1 MNNIILF
8 KSKKQLT
15 AENNYNEF
23 IKFCRYQLSGL
34 TQTQDWEQYVWKGY
48 VTFRKI
54 GVGHKVFNSKDAM
67 HEDFL
72 DFAKAYIRYQH
83 SLKPLK
89 NYGTIMMALRCLE
102 QALLQVLSNA
112 LIYNVTAVVFDEAMQ
127 IGSRHFEGNVLAQ
140 CGIQLEKLS
149 KFLCEHN
156 LVKSGYI
163 SWKNHVKQK
172 VKNNYLPEMEDYH
185 RNDKLPDESALLA
198 IADIFSKNDELLSPR
213 DKFTSSVFALLL
225 CCPSRI
231 SEILALPADC
241 GITQKDDKGI
251 ERYGLRFY
259 SVKGYGPNI
268 KWIPQVM
275 IPVAKKAIRR
285 LLSLSQNARELAQW
299 CEKYPD
305 KFYRHELCPKVD
317 EKLKLTVVQV
327 CHALGY
333 PLHDRKSCVLKIKRT
348 SLDGGKSFLNSNDYN
363 YSLSDLWEMISS
375 GFSRDFPWY
384 DEEKSIKFSNALCL
398 LTPRQ
403 LSLSQMSDIYS
414 FYKPTNGFF
423 FRDIQDKTSHESGF
437 KNIFAR
443 YGYYD
448 DEGKPLL
455 IRSHQPRH
463 LLNTIAHYGE
473 MSELD
478 IAKWSGRINVN
489 QNRVY
494 NHVSEEDMLDKI
506 RAIKLNKS
514 NYCKMESIPS
524 NELTVDFDNLNQ
536 GAIHLT
542 EFGYCVHNYLVRPCT
557 KINEFIEYDNETLD
571 MKSVDRIRLQSV
583 REKIMQ
589 LKRITKIAY
598 ENGDYGADKWL
609 QHHEKNLERI
619 NKLLNN

>member
-1 MNNIILF
+1 M
-8 KSKKQLT
+8 
-15 AENNYNEF
+15 
-23 IKFCRYQLSGL
+23 
-34 TQTQDWEQYVWKGY
+34 
-48 VTFRKI
+48 
-54 GVGHKVFNSKDAM
+54 
-67 HEDFL
+67 
-72 DFAKAYIRYQH
+72 
-83 SLKPLK
+83 K
-89 NYGTIMMALRCLE
+89 NYGATMMALRCLE
-102 QALLQVLSNA
+102 QSLLQVLNSG
-112 LIYNVTAVVFDEAMQ
+112 LIYNVTAVVFDEALQ
-127 IGSRHFEGNVLAQ
+127 IGSKYFKGNVLAQ

-149 KFLCEHN
+149 KFICEHN

-172 VKNNYLPEMEDYH
+172 VKNNYLPEIEDYH

-241 GITQKDDKGI
+241 EITQKDDKGV

-398 LTPRQ
+398 LIPRQ

-448 DEGKPLL
+448 DEGKPLH

-524 NELTVDFDNLNQ
+524 NESPVDFDNLYQ

-542 EFGYCVHNYLVRPCT
+542 EFGYCVHNYLVQPCS
-557 KINEFIEYDNETLD
+557 KINQFVEYNNETLN

-583 REKIMQ
+583 REKVIQ
-589 LKRITKIAY
+589 LINITQIAF
-598 ENGDYGADKWL
+598 ENGDFGADKWL
-609 QHHEKNLERI
+609 QHHKKNLERI

>member
-241 GITQKDDKGI
+241 EITQKDDKGI

-542 EFGYCVHNYLVRPCT
+542 EFGYCVHNFLVRPCT

>member
-8 KSKKQLT
+8 KSKKQIT
-15 AENNYNEF
+15 AESNYNEF
-23 IKFCRYQLSGL
+23 IKFCRYQLIGL
-34 TQTQDWEQYVWKGY
+34 TQTQDWNQYAWKGY

-54 GVGHKVFNSKDAM
+54 GVGNKVFDSNDAM
-67 HEDFL
+67 HEDYIN
-72 DFAKAYIRYQH
+72 FAKAYIRYQH

-89 NYGTIMMALRCLE
+89 NYGATMMALRCLE
-102 QALLQVLSNA
+102 QALLQVLNSG

-127 IGSRHFEGNVLAQ
+127 IGSKYFEGNVLAK
-140 CGIQLEKLS
+140 CGIQLEKIS

-172 VKNNYLPEMEDYH
+172 VKNNYLPEIEDYH
-185 RNDKLPDESALLA
+185 RRDKLPDEEALLA
-198 IADIFSKNDELLSPR
+198 IADIFSKNDESLSPR

-241 GITQKDDKGI
+241 EITQKDDKGV

-299 CEKYPD
+299 CENYPD

-363 YSLSDLWEMISS
+363 YSLSDLWKMISS

-384 DEEKSIKFSNALCL
+384 DKEKSIRFSNALCL
-398 LTPRQ
+398 LNADQ
-403 LSLSQMSDIYS
+403 FSLSRMASIFI
-414 FYKPTNGFF
+414 FYKPTKSFF
-423 FRDIQDKTSHESGF
+423 FSDIQSKRSFEVGY

-478 IAKWSGRINVN
+478 IAKWSGRINAN
-489 QNRVY
+489 QNKVY

-506 RAIKLNKS
+506 KAIKLIKS
-514 NYCKMESIPS
+514 NYCKRESIPS
-524 NELTVDFDNLNQ
+524 IESPVDFDNLYQ

-542 EFGYCVHNYLVRPCT
+542 EFGYCVHNYLVQPCN
-557 KINEFIEYDNETLD
+557 KINHFLECDNEALD
-571 MKSVDRIRLQSV
+571 MESIDRMKLESI
-583 REKIMQ
+583 REKLVKLIN
-589 LKRITKIAY
+589 ITQIAF

>member
-15 AENNYNEF
+15 AESNYNEF
-23 IKFCRYQLSGL
+23 IKFCRYQLIGL
-34 TQTQDWEQYVWKGY
+34 TQTQDWNQYAWKGY

-54 GVGHKVFNSKDAM
+54 GVGNKVFDSNDAM
-67 HEDFL
+67 HEDYIN
-72 DFAKAYIRYQH
+72 FAKAYIRYQH

-89 NYGTIMMALRCLE
+89 NYGATMMALRCLE
-102 QALLQVLSNA
+102 QALLQVLNSG

-127 IGSRHFEGNVLAQ
+127 IGSKYFEGNVLAK
-140 CGIQLEKLS
+140 CGIQLEKIS

-172 VKNNYLPEMEDYH
+172 VKNNYLPEIEDYH
-185 RNDKLPDESALLA
+185 RRDKLPDEEALLA

-241 GITQKDDKGI
+241 EITQKDDKGV

-259 SVKGYGPNI
+259 SVKGYGHNI

-299 CEKYPD
+299 CEKYAD

-384 DEEKSIKFSNALCL
+384 DKEKSIRFSNALCL
-398 LTPRQ
+398 LNADQ
-403 LSLSQMSDIYS
+403 FSLSRMASIFI
-414 FYKPTNGFF
+414 FYKPTKSFF
-423 FRDIQDKTSHESGF
+423 FSDIQSKRSFEVGY

-455 IRSHQPRH
+455 IRSQQPRH

-478 IAKWSGRINVN
+478 IAKWSGRINAN

-506 RAIKLNKS
+506 KAIKLIKS
-514 NYCKMESIPS
+514 NYCKRESIPS
-524 NELTVDFDNLNQ
+524 IESPVDFDNLYQ

-542 EFGYCVHNYLVRPCT
+542 EFGYCVHNYLVQPCN
-557 KINEFIEYDNETLD
+557 KINQFLECDNEALD
-571 MKSVDRIRLQSV
+571 MESIDRMKLESI
-583 REKIMQ
+583 REKVTK
-589 LKRITKIAY
+589 LKSITQTAC

>member
-89 NYGTIMMALRCLE
+89 NYGAIMMALRCLE
-102 QALLQVLSNA
+102 QALLQVLNSG

-127 IGSRHFEGNVLAQ
+127 IGSRYFEGNVLAQ

-149 KFLCEHN
+149 KFICEHN

-172 VKNNYLPEMEDYH
+172 VKNNYLPEIEDYH
-185 RNDKLPDESALLA
+185 RNDKLPDETALLA

-213 DKFTSSVFALLL
+213 DKFTSAVFALLL

-241 GITQKDDKGI
+241 EITQKDEKGI

-285 LLSLSQNARELAQW
+285 LLSLSQNARAFAHW

-363 YSLSDLWEMISS
+363 YSLSELWEMISS

-384 DEEKSIKFSNALCL
+384 DEEKSIRFSNALCL
-398 LTPRQ
+398 LNPRQ
-403 LSLSQMSDIYS
+403 FSLSQMSDIYS
-414 FYKPTNGFF
+414 FYKPTKGFF
-423 FRDIQDKTSHESGF
+423 FNDIQNKMRHESGF

-448 DEGKPLL
+448 IEGKPLL

-478 IAKWSGRINVN
+478 IAKWSGRVNVN

-506 RAIKLNKS
+506 KAIKLNGS
-514 NYCKMESIPS
+514 NYCQSETIPT
-524 NELTVDFDNLNQ
+524 NELTIDFDNLYQ

-542 EFGYCVHNYLVRPCT
+542 EFGYCVHNYLVQPCN
-557 KINEFIEYDNETLD
+557 KINQFVECDNEALD
-571 MKSVDRIRLQSV
+571 MKSTDRMRLESI
-583 REKIMQ
+583 REKVIQ
-589 LKRITKIAY
+589 LKNITQLAF

>member
-89 NYGTIMMALRCLE
+89 NYGAIMMALRCLE

-156 LVKSGYI
+156 LIKVGYI

-172 VKNNYLPEMEDYH
+172 VKNNYLPEIEDCH
-185 RNDKLPDESALLA
+185 RNDKLPDEIALLA

-213 DKFTSSVFALLL
+213 DKFTSAIFALLL

-241 GITQKDDKGI
+241 EITQKDEKGV

-275 IPVAKKAIRR
+275 IPVAKKAISR

-333 PLHDRKSCVLKIKRT
+333 PLHDRNSCVLKIKRT

-363 YSLSDLWEMISS
+363 YSLSELWEMISS

-384 DEEKSIKFSNALCL
+384 DEEKSIRFSNALCL
-398 LTPRQ
+398 LNPRQ
-403 LSLSQMSDIYS
+403 FSLSQMSDIYS
-414 FYKPTNGFF
+414 FYKPTKGFF
-423 FRDIQDKTSHESGF
+423 FNDIQNKMRHESGF

-448 DEGKPLL
+448 IEGKPLL

-478 IAKWSGRINVN
+478 IAKWSGRVNVN

-506 RAIKLNKS
+506 KAIKLNGS
-514 NYCKMESIPS
+514 NYCQSETIPT
-524 NELTVDFDNLNQ
+524 NELTIDFDNLNQ

-542 EFGYCVHNYLVRPCT
+542 EFGYCVHNYLVKPCA
-557 KINEFIEYDNETLD
+557 KINQFVECDNETLD
-571 MKSVDRIRLQSV
+571 MKSVDRIRLQSL

-598 ENGDYGADKWL
+598 DNGDYGADKWL

>member
-1 MNNIILF
+1 MNNVILF

-23 IKFCRYQLSGL
+23 INFCRYQLLGL

-54 GVGHKVFNSKDAM
+54 GVGHKVFNYKDAM

-89 NYGTIMMALRCLE
+89 NYGAIMMALRCLE
-102 QALLQVLSNA
+102 QALLQVLNNA

-127 IGSRHFEGNVLAQ
+127 IGSRYFDGNVLAQ

-149 KFLCEHN
+149 KFLSEHN
-156 LVKSGYI
+156 LIKLGYI

-172 VKNNYLPEMEDYH
+172 VKNNYLPEIEDYR
-185 RNDKLPDESALLA
+185 RNDKLPDEMALLA

-213 DKFTSSVFALLL
+213 DKFTSAVFALLL

-241 GITQKDDKGI
+241 EITQKDEKGI

-275 IPVAKKAIRR
+275 VPVAKKAIRR
-285 LLSLSQNARELAQW
+285 LLSLSQKARAFAQW

-317 EKLKLTVVQV
+317 ETLKLTVVQV

-333 PLHDRKSCVLKIKRT
+333 PLYDHKSCVLKIKRT
-348 SLDGGKSFLNSNDYN
+348 SLDGGKNFLNSNDYN
-363 YSLSDLWEMISS
+363 YSLSELWEMISS
-375 GFSRDFPWY
+375 SFSRDFPWY
-384 DEEKSIKFSNALCL
+384 DEEKSIRFSNALCL
-398 LTPRQ
+398 LNPRQ
-403 LSLSQMSDIYS
+403 FSLSQMSDIYS
-414 FYKPTNGFF
+414 FYKPTKGFF
-423 FRDIQDKTSHESGF
+423 FNDIQNKMRHESGF

-448 DEGKPLL
+448 IEGKPLL

-478 IAKWSGRINVN
+478 IAKWSGRVNVN

-506 RAIKLNKS
+506 KSIKLNKS
-514 NYCKMESIPS
+514 NYCKRESTPS
-524 NELTVDFDNLNQ
+524 IQSPVDFDNLYQ

-542 EFGYCVHNYLVRPCT
+542 EFGYCVHNYLVQPCN
-557 KINEFIEYDNETLD
+557 KINQFLECDNEVLD
-571 MKSVDRIRLQSV
+571 MKSTDRMRIESI
-583 REKIMQ
+583 REKVIQ
-589 LKRITKIAY
+589 LKNITQLAF

>member
-15 AENNYNEF
+15 AENNYNQF

-34 TQTQDWEQYVWKGY
+34 TQTQDWEEYVWKGY

-54 GVGHKVFNSKDAM
+54 GVGHKAFNSKDAM

-89 NYGTIMMALRCLE
+89 NYGAIMMALRCLE
-102 QALLQVLSNA
+102 QALLQVLNSG
-112 LIYNVTAVVFDEAMQ
+112 LIYNVTAVVFDEALQ
-127 IGSRHFEGNVLAQ
+127 IGSKYFESNVLAQ

-149 KFLCEHN
+149 KFICEHN

-172 VKNNYLPEMEDYH
+172 VKNNYLPEIEDYH
-185 RNDKLPDESALLA
+185 RKDKLPDESVLLA

-241 GITQKDDKGI
+241 EITQKDDKGI

-317 EKLKLTVVQV
+317 EELKLTVVQV

-571 MKSVDRIRLQSV
+571 MKSVDRIRLESM
-583 REKIMQ
+583 REKLMQ
-589 LKRITKIAY
+589 LINITQIAF

>member
-89 NYGTIMMALRCLE
+89 NNGTIMMALRCLE

-241 GITQKDDKGI
+241 EITQKDDKGI

>member
-89 NYGTIMMALRCLE
+89 NYGAIMMALRCLE

-156 LVKSGYI
+156 LIKLGYI

-172 VKNNYLPEMEDYH
+172 VKNNYLPEVEDCH
-185 RNDKLPDESALLA
+185 RNDKLPDETALLA

-213 DKFTSSVFALLL
+213 DKFTSAVFALLL

-241 GITQKDDKGI
+241 EITQKDEKGV

-275 IPVAKKAIRR
+275 IPVAKKAISR

-333 PLHDRKSCVLKIKRT
+333 SLHDRKSCVLKIKRT

-363 YSLSDLWEMISS
+363 YSLSELWEMISS

-384 DEEKSIKFSNALCL
+384 DEEKSIRFSNALCL
-398 LTPRQ
+398 LNPRQ
-403 LSLSQMSDIYS
+403 FSLSQMSDIYS
-414 FYKPTNGFF
+414 FYKPTKGFF
-423 FRDIQDKTSHESGF
+423 FNDIQNKMRHESGF

-448 DEGKPLL
+448 IEGKPLL

-478 IAKWSGRINVN
+478 IAKWSGRVNVN

-506 RAIKLNKS
+506 KAIKLNGS
-514 NYCKMESIPS
+514 NYCQSETIPT
-524 NELTVDFDNLNQ
+524 NELTIDFDNLNQ

-542 EFGYCVHNYLVRPCT
+542 EFGYCVHNYLVKPCA
-557 KINEFIEYDNETLD
+557 KINQFVECDNETLD

>member
-1 MNNIILF
+1 MNNVILF

-23 IKFCRYQLSGL
+23 IQFCRYQLSGL

-89 NYGTIMMALRCLE
+89 NYGAIMMALRCLE

-127 IGSRHFEGNVLAQ
+127 IGSRYFEGNVLAQ

-156 LVKSGYI
+156 LIKLGYI
-163 SWKNHVKQK
+163 SWRNHVKQK
-172 VKNNYLPEMEDYH
+172 VKNNYLPKIEDYH
-185 RNDKLPDESALLA
+185 RNDKLPDEKALLA

-241 GITQKDDKGI
+241 EITQIDGKGI

-285 LLSLSQNARELAQW
+285 LISLSQNARAFAQW
-299 CEKYPD
+299 CEKHPD

-317 EKLKLTVVQV
+317 EKLKLTVEQV
-327 CHALGY
+327 CLALGY
-333 PLHDRKSCVLKIKRT
+333 PLYDHKSCVLKIKRT
-348 SLDGGKSFLNSNDYN
+348 SLDGGESCLNSNDYN

-384 DEEKSIKFSNALCL
+384 DEEKSIRFSNALCL
-398 LTPRQ
+398 LNPRQ
-403 LSLSQMSDIYS
+403 FSLSQMSDIYS
-414 FYKPTNGFF
+414 FYKPTKEFF

-448 DEGKPLL
+448 IEGKPLL

-478 IAKWSGRINVN
+478 IAKWSGRINAN

-506 RAIKLNKS
+506 KAIKLNRS
-514 NYCKMESIPS
+514 NYCQRKSTPSIGSP
-524 NELTVDFDNLNQ
+524 VDFDNLYQ
-536 GAIHLT
+536 GAIQLT
-542 EFGYCVHNYLVRPCT
+542 EFGCCVHNYLVQPCS
-557 KINEFIEYDNETLD
+557 KINQFVEYNNETLN

-583 REKIMQ
+583 REKVIQ
-589 LKRITKIAY
+589 LINITQIAF

-609 QHHEKNLERI
+609 QHHKKNLERI

>member
-1 MNNIILF
+1 
-8 KSKKQLT
+8 
-15 AENNYNEF
+15 
-23 IKFCRYQLSGL
+23 
-34 TQTQDWEQYVWKGY
+34 
-48 VTFRKI
+48 
-54 GVGHKVFNSKDAM
+54 M

-89 NYGTIMMALRCLE
+89 NYGAIMMALRCLE
-102 QALLQVLSNA
+102 QALLQVLNSG

-127 IGSRHFEGNVLAQ
+127 IGSRYFEGNVLAQ

-149 KFLCEHN
+149 KFICEHN

-172 VKNNYLPEMEDYH
+172 VKNNYLPEIEDYH
-185 RNDKLPDESALLA
+185 RNDKLPDETALLA

-213 DKFTSSVFALLL
+213 DKFTSAVFALLL

-241 GITQKDDKGI
+241 EITQKDEKGI

-285 LLSLSQNARELAQW
+285 LLSLSQNARAFAQW

-317 EKLKLTVVQV
+317 EKLKLTVLQV

-363 YSLSDLWEMISS
+363 YSLSELWEMISS

-384 DEEKSIKFSNALCL
+384 DKEKSIRFSNALCL
-398 LTPRQ
+398 LNPRQ
-403 LSLSQMSDIYS
+403 FSLSQMSDIYS
-414 FYKPTNGFF
+414 LYKPTKGFF
-423 FRDIQDKTSHESGF
+423 FNDIQNKMRNESGF
-437 KNIFAR
+437 KSIFAR

-448 DEGKPLL
+448 IEGKPLL

-478 IAKWSGRINVN
+478 IAKWSGRVNVN

-524 NELTVDFDNLNQ
+524 NESPVDFDNLYQ

-542 EFGYCVHNYLVRPCT
+542 EFGYCVHNYLVQPCS
-557 KINEFIEYDNETLD
+557 KINQFVEYNNETLN

-583 REKIMQ
+583 REKVIQ
-589 LKRITKIAY
+589 LINITQIAF

-609 QHHEKNLERI
+609 QYHKKNLERI

>member
-102 QALLQVLSNA
+102 HALLQVLSNA

-241 GITQKDDKGI
+241 EITQKDDKGI

>member
-185 RNDKLPDESALLA
+185 RNDKLPDETALLA

-213 DKFTSSVFALLL
+213 DKFTSAVFALLL

-241 GITQKDDKGI
+241 EITQKDERGV

-363 YSLSDLWEMISS
+363 YSLSELWEMISS

-384 DEEKSIKFSNALCL
+384 DEEKSIRFSNALCL
-398 LTPRQ
+398 LNPRQ
-403 LSLSQMSDIYS
+403 FSLSQMSDIYS
-414 FYKPTNGFF
+414 FYKPTKGFF
-423 FRDIQDKTSHESGF
+423 FNDIQNKIRHESGF

-448 DEGKPLL
+448 IEGKPLL

-478 IAKWSGRINVN
+478 IAKWSGRVNVN

-506 RAIKLNKS
+506 KTIKLNGS
-514 NYCKMESIPS
+514 NYCQSETIPT
-524 NELTVDFDNLNQ
+524 NELTIDFDNLNQ

-542 EFGYCVHNYLVRPCT
+542 EFGYCVHNYLVKPCA
-557 KINEFIEYDNETLD
+557 KINQFVECDNETLD

-609 QHHEKNLERI
+609 HHHEKNLERI

>member
-89 NYGTIMMALRCLE
+89 NYGAIMMALRCLE

-185 RNDKLPDESALLA
+185 RNDKLPDETALLA

-213 DKFTSSVFALLL
+213 DKFTSAVFALLL

-241 GITQKDDKGI
+241 EITQKDERGV

-363 YSLSDLWEMISS
+363 YSLSELWEMISS

-384 DEEKSIKFSNALCL
+384 DEEKSIRYSNALCL
-398 LTPRQ
+398 LNPRQ
-403 LSLSQMSDIYS
+403 FSLSQMSDIYS
-414 FYKPTNGFF
+414 FYKPTKGFF
-423 FRDIQDKTSHESGF
+423 FNDIQNKIRHESGF

-448 DEGKPLL
+448 IEGKPLL

-478 IAKWSGRINVN
+478 IAKWSGRVNVN

-506 RAIKLNKS
+506 KTIKLNGS
-514 NYCKMESIPS
+514 NYCQSETIPT
-524 NELTVDFDNLNQ
+524 NELTIDFDNLNQ

-542 EFGYCVHNYLVRPCT
+542 EFGCCVHNYLVKPCA
-557 KINEFIEYDNETLD
+557 KMNQFVECDNETLD

>member
-15 AENNYNEF
+15 AESNYNEF
-23 IKFCRYQLSGL
+23 IKFCRYQLIGL
-34 TQTQDWEQYVWKGY
+34 TQTQDWNQYAWKGY

-54 GVGHKVFNSKDAM
+54 GVGNKVFDSNDAM
-67 HEDFL
+67 HEDYIN
-72 DFAKAYIRYQH
+72 FAKAYIRYQH

-89 NYGTIMMALRCLE
+89 NYGATMMALRCLE
-102 QALLQVLSNA
+102 QALLQVLNSG

-127 IGSRHFEGNVLAQ
+127 IGSKYFEGNVLAK
-140 CGIQLEKLS
+140 CGIQLEKIS

-172 VKNNYLPEMEDYH
+172 VKNNYLPEIEDYH
-185 RNDKLPDESALLA
+185 RRDKLPDEEALLA

-241 GITQKDDKGI
+241 EITQKDDKCV

-259 SVKGYGPNI
+259 SVKGYGHNI

-299 CEKYPD
+299 CEKYAD

-384 DEEKSIKFSNALCL
+384 DKEKSIRFSNALCL
-398 LTPRQ
+398 LNADQ
-403 LSLSQMSDIYS
+403 FSLSRMASIFI
-414 FYKPTNGFF
+414 FYKPTKSFF
-423 FRDIQDKTSHESGF
+423 FSDIQSKRSFEVGY

-478 IAKWSGRINVN
+478 IAKWSGRINAN

-506 RAIKLNKS
+506 KAIKLIKS
-514 NYCKMESIPS
+514 NYCKRESIPS
-524 NELTVDFDNLNQ
+524 IESPVDFDNLYQ

-542 EFGYCVHNYLVRPCT
+542 EFGYCVHNYLVQPCN
-557 KINEFIEYDNETLD
+557 KINQFLECDNEALD
-571 MKSVDRIRLQSV
+571 MESIDRMKLESI
-583 REKIMQ
+583 REKVTK
-589 LKRITKIAY
+589 LKSITQTAC

>member
-1 MNNIILF
+1 
-8 KSKKQLT
+8 
-15 AENNYNEF
+15 
-23 IKFCRYQLSGL
+23 
-34 TQTQDWEQYVWKGY
+34 QTQDWEQYVWKGY

-54 GVGHKVFNSKDAM
+54 GVGHKAFNSKDAM
-67 HEDFL
+67 NEDFL

-89 NYGTIMMALRCLE
+89 NYGATMMALRCLE
-102 QALLQVLSNA
+102 QSLLQVLNSG

-127 IGSRHFEGNVLAQ
+127 IGSKYFEGNVLAQ

-172 VKNNYLPEMEDYH
+172 VKNNYLPEIEDYH
-185 RNDKLPDESALLA
+185 RNDKLPDETALLA

-213 DKFTSSVFALLL
+213 DKFTSAVFALLL

-241 GITQKDDKGI
+241 EITQKDEKGV

-363 YSLSDLWEMISS
+363 YSLSELWEMISS

-384 DEEKSIKFSNALCL
+384 DEEKSIRFSNALCL
-398 LTPRQ
+398 LNPRQ
-403 LSLSQMSDIYS
+403 FSLSQMSDIYS
-414 FYKPTNGFF
+414 FYKPTKGFF
-423 FRDIQDKTSHESGF
+423 FNDIQNKMRHESGF

-448 DEGKPLL
+448 IEGKPLL

-478 IAKWSGRINVN
+478 IAKWSGRVNVN

-494 NHVSEEDMLDKI
+494 
-506 RAIKLNKS
+506 
-514 NYCKMESIPS
+514 
-524 NELTVDFDNLNQ
+524 
-536 GAIHLT
+536 
-542 EFGYCVHNYLVRPCT
+542 
-557 KINEFIEYDNETLD
+557 
-571 MKSVDRIRLQSV
+571 
-583 REKIMQ
+583 
-589 LKRITKIAY
+589 
-598 ENGDYGADKWL
+598 
-609 QHHEKNLERI
+609 
-619 NKLLNN
+619 

>member
-89 NYGTIMMALRCLE
+89 NYGAIMMALRCLE

-156 LVKSGYI
+156 LIKLGYI

-172 VKNNYLPEMEDYH
+172 VKNNYLPEVEDCH
-185 RNDKLPDESALLA
+185 RNDKLPDETALLA

-213 DKFTSSVFALLL
+213 DKFTSAVFALLL

-241 GITQKDDKGI
+241 EITQKDEKGV

-259 SVKGYGPNI
+259 SVKGCGPNI

-275 IPVAKKAIRR
+275 IPVAKKAISR

-333 PLHDRKSCVLKIKRT
+333 SLHDRKSCVLKIKRT
-348 SLDGGKSFLNSNDYN
+348 SSDGGKSFLNSNDYN
-363 YSLSDLWEMISS
+363 YSLSELWEMISS

-384 DEEKSIKFSNALCL
+384 DEEKSIRFSNALCL
-398 LTPRQ
+398 LNPRQ
-403 LSLSQMSDIYS
+403 FSLSQMSDIYS
-414 FYKPTNGFF
+414 FYKPTKGFF
-423 FRDIQDKTSHESGF
+423 FNDIQNKMRHESGF

-448 DEGKPLL
+448 IEGKPLL

-478 IAKWSGRINVN
+478 IAKWSGRVNVN

-506 RAIKLNKS
+506 KAIKLNGS
-514 NYCKMESIPS
+514 NYCQSETIPT
-524 NELTVDFDNLNQ
+524 NELTIDFDNLNQ

-542 EFGYCVHNYLVRPCT
+542 EFGYCVHNYLVKPCA
-557 KINEFIEYDNETLD
+557 KINQFVECDNETLD

>member
-241 GITQKDDKGI
+241 EITQKDDKGI

-583 REKIMQ
+583 REKVMQ
-589 LKRITKIAY
+589 LKRITQIAY

>member
-89 NYGTIMMALRCLE
+89 NYGAIMMALRCLE
-102 QALLQVLSNA
+102 QALLQVLNSG

-127 IGSRHFEGNVLAQ
+127 IGSRYFEGNVLAQ

-149 KFLCEHN
+149 KFICEHN

-172 VKNNYLPEMEDYH
+172 VKNNYLPEIEDYH
-185 RNDKLPDESALLA
+185 RNDKLPDETALLA

-213 DKFTSSVFALLL
+213 DKFTSAVFALLL

-241 GITQKDDKGI
+241 EITQKDEKGI

-285 LLSLSQNARELAQW
+285 LLSLSQNARAFAQW

-363 YSLSDLWEMISS
+363 YSLSELWEMISS

-384 DEEKSIKFSNALCL
+384 DEEKSIRFSNALCL
-398 LTPRQ
+398 LNPRQ
-403 LSLSQMSDIYS
+403 FSLSQMSDIYS
-414 FYKPTNGFF
+414 FYKPTKGFF
-423 FRDIQDKTSHESGF
+423 FNDIQNKMRHESGF

-448 DEGKPLL
+448 IEGKPLL

-478 IAKWSGRINVN
+478 IAKWSGRVNVN

-506 RAIKLNKS
+506 KAIKLNGS
-514 NYCKMESIPS
+514 NYCQSETIPT
-524 NELTVDFDNLNQ
+524 NELTIYFDNLNQ

-542 EFGYCVHNYLVRPCT
+542 EFGYCVHNYLVKPCA
-557 KINEFIEYDNETLD
+557 KINQFVECDNETLD

-609 QHHEKNLERI
+609 QHHEKSLERI

>member
-15 AENNYNEF
+15 AENNYNDF

-89 NYGTIMMALRCLE
+89 NYGAIMMALRCLE
-102 QALLQVLSNA
+102 QALLQVLNSG

-127 IGSRHFEGNVLAQ
+127 IGSRYFEGNVLAQ

-149 KFLCEHN
+149 KFICEHN

-172 VKNNYLPEMEDYH
+172 VKNNYLPEIEDYH
-185 RNDKLPDESALLA
+185 RNDKLPDETALLA

-213 DKFTSSVFALLL
+213 DKFTSAVFALLL

-241 GITQKDDKGI
+241 EITQKDEKGI

-275 IPVAKKAIRR
+275 IPVAKKVIRR
-285 LLSLSQNARELAQW
+285 LLSLSQNARAFAQW

-363 YSLSDLWEMISS
+363 YSLSELWEMISS

-384 DEEKSIKFSNALCL
+384 DEEKSIRFSNALCL
-398 LTPRQ
+398 LNPRQ
-403 LSLSQMSDIYS
+403 FSLSQMSDIYS
-414 FYKPTNGFF
+414 FYKPTKGFF
-423 FRDIQDKTSHESGF
+423 FNDIQNKMRHESGF

-448 DEGKPLL
+448 IEGKPLL

-478 IAKWSGRINVN
+478 IDKWSGRVNVN

-506 RAIKLNKS
+506 KAIKLNGS
-514 NYCKMESIPS
+514 NYCQSETIPT
-524 NELTVDFDNLNQ
+524 NELTIDFDNLNQ

-542 EFGYCVHNYLVRPCT
+542 EFGYCVHNYLVKPCA
-557 KINEFIEYDNETLD
+557 KINQFVECDNETLD

-609 QHHEKNLERI
+609 QHHVKNLERI

>member
-241 GITQKDDKGI
+241 EITQKDDKGI

-327 CHALGY
+327 CHAIGY

>member
-241 GITQKDDKGI
+241 EITQKDDKGI

-494 NHVSEEDMLDKI
+494 NHVSEEDMLDKN

>member
-89 NYGTIMMALRCLE
+89 NYGAIMMALRCLE

-156 LVKSGYI
+156 LIKLGYI

-172 VKNNYLPEMEDYH
+172 VKNNYLPEVEDYH

-241 GITQKDDKGI
+241 EITQKDDKGV

-398 LTPRQ
+398 LIPRQ

-448 DEGKPLL
+448 DEGKPLH

-524 NELTVDFDNLNQ
+524 NESPVDFDNLYQ

-542 EFGYCVHNYLVRPCT
+542 EFGYCVHNYLVQPCS
-557 KINEFIEYDNETLD
+557 KINQFVEYNNETLN

-583 REKIMQ
+583 REKVIQ
-589 LKRITKIAY
+589 LINITQIAF
-598 ENGDYGADKWL
+598 ENGDFGADKWL
-609 QHHEKNLERI
+609 QHHKKNLERI

>member
-1 MNNIILF
+1 
-8 KSKKQLT
+8 
-15 AENNYNEF
+15 
-23 IKFCRYQLSGL
+23 
-34 TQTQDWEQYVWKGY
+34 
-48 VTFRKI
+48 
-54 GVGHKVFNSKDAM
+54 
-67 HEDFL
+67 
-72 DFAKAYIRYQH
+72 
-83 SLKPLK
+83 
-89 NYGTIMMALRCLE
+89 MMALRCLE
-102 QALLQVLSNA
+102 QALLQVLNSG
-112 LIYNVTAVVFDEAMQ
+112 LIYNITAVVFDEAMQ
-127 IGSRHFEGNVLAQ
+127 IGSKYFEGNVLAQ

-172 VKNNYLPEMEDYH
+172 VKNNYLPEIEDYH
-185 RNDKLPDESALLA
+185 RNDKLPDEAALLA

-241 GITQKDDKGI
+241 EITQKDEKGI

-285 LLSLSQNARELAQW
+285 LLSLSQNARAFAQW

-305 KFYRHELCPKVD
+305 KFYQHELCPKVD
-317 EKLKLTVVQV
+317 EKSKLTVMQV

-333 PLHDRKSCVLKIKRT
+333 PLHDHKSCVLKIKKT
-348 SLDGGKSFLNSNDYN
+348 SLDGGKSFLNPNDYN
-363 YSLSDLWEMISS
+363 YSLSELWEMISS

-384 DEEKSIKFSNALCL
+384 DEEKSIRFSNALCL
-398 LTPRQ
+398 LNPRQ
-403 LSLSQMSDIYS
+403 FTISQMIDIYL
-414 FYKPTNGFF
+414 FYKPTKGFF
-423 FRDIQDKTSHESGF
+423 FNDIQNKKRHEHGF

-443 YGYYD
+443 HGYYD
-448 DEGKPLL
+448 IEGQPLL

-478 IAKWSGRINVN
+478 IAKWSGRVNVN

-506 RAIKLNKS
+506 KTIKLTME
-514 NYCKMESIPS
+514 NYCQRKSIPT

-571 MKSVDRIRLQSV
+571 MKSVDRIRLESM
-583 REKIMQ
+583 REKLMQ
-589 LKRITKIAY
+589 LINITQIAF

-609 QHHEKNLERI
+609 QHHEKT
-619 NKLLNN
+619 

>member
-89 NYGTIMMALRCLE
+89 NYGAIMMALRCLE

-156 LVKSGYI
+156 LIKLGYI

-172 VKNNYLPEMEDYH
+172 VKNNYLPEVEDCH
-185 RNDKLPDESALLA
+185 RNDKLPDETALLA

-213 DKFTSSVFALLL
+213 DKFTSAVFALLL

-241 GITQKDDKGI
+241 EITQKDEKGV

-275 IPVAKKAIRR
+275 IPVAKKAISR

-333 PLHDRKSCVLKIKRT
+333 SLHDRKSCVLKIKRT
-348 SLDGGKSFLNSNDYN
+348 SLDGGKSFLNSSDYN
-363 YSLSDLWEMISS
+363 YSLSELWEMISS

-384 DEEKSIKFSNALCL
+384 DEEKSIRFSNALCL
-398 LTPRQ
+398 LNPRQ
-403 LSLSQMSDIYS
+403 FSLSQMSDIYS
-414 FYKPTNGFF
+414 FYKPTKGFF
-423 FRDIQDKTSHESGF
+423 FNDIQNKMRHESGF

-443 YGYYD
+443 YGYYNI
-448 DEGKPLL
+448 EGKPLL

-478 IAKWSGRINVN
+478 IAKWSGRVNVN

-506 RAIKLNKS
+506 KAIKLNGS
-514 NYCKMESIPS
+514 NYCQSETIPT
-524 NELTVDFDNLNQ
+524 NELTIDFDNLNQ

-542 EFGYCVHNYLVRPCT
+542 EFGYCVHNYLVKPCA
-557 KINEFIEYDNETLD
+557 KINQFVECDNETLD

-609 QHHEKNLERI
+609 QHHVKNLERI